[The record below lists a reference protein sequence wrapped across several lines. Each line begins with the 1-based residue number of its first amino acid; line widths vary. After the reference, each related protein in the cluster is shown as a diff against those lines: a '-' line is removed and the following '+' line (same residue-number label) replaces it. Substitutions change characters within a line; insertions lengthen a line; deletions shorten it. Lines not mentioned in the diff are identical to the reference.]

1 MINALLDTFGSI
13 GLAHMLAIWAALVFA
28 SFIRAFTGFG
38 FALAAMPV
46 LSLFV
51 APTEAVVLTASL
63 TLGINLLTVRS
74 FWPAAPKRQLI
85 PILLTSIVGTAIGAQ
100 LLQRLSVTEFQ
111 LWVGVGVIAACV
123 LLTVYHPVPR
133 PARGGVR
140 EFTGFVSGLMNG
152 AFAIPGPPIIIYAM
166 ATEPDPRKSRAMLM
180 VYFMF
185 GAVIALMVFG
195 ASGYLSLRSLWL
207 FLLSLPAMIVGDRI
221 GQQLFATFGTNM
233 YRRIAL
239 AVLYAVGISI
249 TLKALMG

>member
-1 MINALLDTFGSI
+1 MIDALLETFGTI
-13 GLAHMLAIWAALVFA
+13 GLAHMLAIWAALMFA
-28 SFIRAFTGFG
+28 SLIRAFTGFG

-63 TLGINLLTVRS
+63 TLGINLLTVPS
-74 FWPAAPKRQLI
+74 FWPVAPKRQLI
-85 PILLTSIVGTAIGAQ
+85 PILLASIVGTAIGAQ
-100 LLQRLSVTEFQ
+100 LLERFSATQFQ

-123 LLTVYHPVPR
+123 LLTVYHPAPR
-133 PARGGVR
+133 PARGSVR
-140 EFTGFVSGLMNG
+140 EITGFVSGLMNG

-185 GAVIALMVFG
+185 GAAIALMVFG

-221 GQQLFATFGTNM
+221 GQQLFATFGTDM

-249 TLKALMG
+249 TLKAMMG